1 MLQNTETEA
10 LWSLIEVIDAAGAV
24 GWVLACMAL
33 SALVVTFY
41 KVIVFWRSGLW
52 QTKALK
58 QARAHLRQG
67 EITQA
72 VHTLENLHHPAV
84 QLVTLGVERAQTE
97 GLDDKTLE
105 TEMEQ
110 LSLGVLERLKSGIR
124 FIGAVA
130 ALSPLMGLLGTVL
143 GMIDAFRQ
151 MEAAGNQVDPAIL
164 SGGIWL
170 ALLTTAIGLVV
181 AIPTTAAQIWLNSV
195 IQKTTRRLE
204 ETGTA
209 VMTGLHLRNLK
220 TNTVNNTVNLAA
232 E

>member
-1 MLQNTETEA
+1 MLQTTETEA

-24 GWVLACMAL
+24 GWVLACMAV
-33 SALVVTFY
+33 SAAVVTFY

-52 QTKALK
+52 QTKSLK
-58 QARAHLRQG
+58 QARVHLREG
-67 EITQA
+67 EIPEA
-72 VHTLENLHHPAV
+72 IRTLENLHHPAV
-84 QLVTLGVERAQTE
+84 QLVTLGLERAQTV
-97 GLDDKTLE
+97 GFNDKTLE
-105 TEMEQ
+105 IEMEQ

-209 VMTGLHLRNLK
+209 VMSGLHIHSLK
-220 TNTVNNTVNLAA
+220 PNTINNTVNLAA

>member
-1 MLQNTETEA
+1 MLQTTETEA

-24 GWVLACMAL
+24 GWVLACMAV
-33 SALVVTFY
+33 SAAVVTFY

-52 QTKALK
+52 QTKSLK
-58 QARAHLRQG
+58 QARVHLREG
-67 EITQA
+67 EIPEA
-72 VHTLENLHHPAV
+72 IRTLENLHHPAV
-84 QLVTLGVERAQTE
+84 QLVTLGLERAQTV
-97 GLDDKTLE
+97 GLNDKTLE

-209 VMTGLHLRNLK
+209 VMTGLHIHSLK
-220 TNTVNNTVNLAA
+220 PNTINNTVNLAA

>member
-1 MLQNTETEA
+1 MLQDTETEA
-10 LWSLIEVIDAAGAV
+10 LTSLLEVIDAAGAV
-24 GWVLACMAL
+24 GWVLAGMAL
-33 SALVVTFY
+33 SAAVVIFY
-41 KVIVFWRSGLW
+41 KVVVFWRSGLW
-52 QTKALK
+52 QTKVLR
-58 QARAHLRQG
+58 QARVKLRQG
-67 EITQA
+67 EIVEA
-72 VHTLENLHHPAV
+72 VHMLDSLRHPAV
-84 QLVTLGVERAQTE
+84 QLVTLGVDRARTI
-97 GLDDKTLE
+97 GLDDKNLE
-105 TEMEQ
+105 IEMEQ

-124 FIGAVA
+124 YIGAVA

-151 MEAAGNQVDPAIL
+151 MEAAGNQVDPSIL

-181 AIPTTAAQIWLNSV
+181 AIPATAAQIWLNSV

-209 VMTGLHLRNLK
+209 VLTGLHIHTLK
-220 TNTVNNTVNLAA
+220 ARSMNDAVNFAA

>member
-1 MLQNTETEA
+1 MLQTTETEA

-24 GWVLACMAL
+24 GWVLACMAV
-33 SALVVTFY
+33 SAAVVTFY

-52 QTKALK
+52 QTKSLK
-58 QARAHLRQG
+58 QARVHLREG
-67 EITQA
+67 KIPEAIR
-72 VHTLENLHHPAV
+72 TLENLHHPAV
-84 QLVTLGVERAQTE
+84 QLVTLGLERARTV
-97 GLDDKTLE
+97 GLNDKTLE

-209 VMTGLHLRNLK
+209 VMTGLHIHSLK
-220 TNTVNNTVNLAA
+220 PNTVNNTVNLAA

>member
-1 MLQNTETEA
+1 MLQTTETEA
-10 LWSLIEVIDAAGAV
+10 LWSLIEVIDAAGSV
-24 GWVLACMAL
+24 GWVLACMAV
-33 SALVVTFY
+33 SAAVVTFY

-52 QTKALK
+52 KTKALK
-58 QARAHLRQG
+58 QARVHLREG
-67 EITQA
+67 EIPEA
-72 VHTLENLHHPAV
+72 IRTLENLHHPAV
-84 QLVTLGVERAQTE
+84 QLVTLGLERAQTV
-97 GLDDKTLE
+97 GLNDKTLE

-209 VMTGLHLRNLK
+209 VMTGLHIHSLK
-220 TNTVNNTVNLAA
+220 PNTVNNTVNLAA